1 MKVKCI
7 NNYLM
12 RKFLTVDKVYEVE
25 LNEKRGYTIVDDT
38 GKLFV
43 YDSHRFEVV
52 DNTPILT
59 NFKLVRA
66 IKPVV
71 KGRRLAITTFSN
83 YIVIEE
89 ANKSYFVVNALM
101 RLQITNLNKNFVL
114 IVERSSTIISQMS
127 R

>member
-12 RKFLTVDKVYEVE
+12 RKFLTVDKVYDVE

-43 YDSHRFEVV
+43 YDSYRFEVV
-52 DNTPILT
+52 DNAPILT

-83 YIVIEE
+83 YIVLEE
-89 ANKSYFVVNALM
+89 ANKSYFVVNDNG
-101 RLQITNLNKNFVL
+101 QIGKYPKSNFQ
-114 IVERSSTIISQMS
+114 IVRG
-127 R
+127 